1 MLLGFLLV
9 LLSLGPLPDLPS
21 IPSGSEIRI
30 ISPDLRTVYKV
41 WKVEDRKMLEQG
53 TPLPLG
59 INKEIRLHIQAG
71 GRVYW
76 FGGRTVPGG
85 DILLTLADEQVSLNE
100 LLTRVYRLALKSGRV
115 LPENK

>member
-53 TPLPLG
+53 TP
-59 INKEIRLHIQAG
+59 EYRRAM
-71 GRVYW
+71 
-76 FGGRTVPGG
+76 
-85 DILLTLADEQVSLNE
+85 DIVLASGATTDDIEDLDRQRQRNRPAILN
-100 LLTRVYRLALKSGRV
+100 
-115 LPENK
+115 